1 MPIFDDYAGGGSRS
15 LRVLFFVATMAA
27 VAFATLWWSER
38 GRQPQVIVR
47 EITKPIDVPRVVPV
61 ERVKLVPV
69 EKVKEVPKEVI
80 KEIPAELTEAEKA
93 ALEFSSNYV
102 AAPNLSSLDDALYK
116 LDSIAVRVNL
126 RDEVKKVISEDQLKA
141 RYETLF
147 RGRGIRLDDRSPYWL
162 GVNYDGCWNDNLLI
176 YGVHMELYD
185 SVTIDRGGDLRR
197 TYAIVWAHDDLGY
210 ASRELASPVILS
222 NADTN
227 AEFFASRYLGVQGRA
242 R

>member
-1 MPIFDDYAGGGSRS
+1 MPIMNDVTGGGSRS
-15 LRVLFFVATMAA
+15 LRILFFLTAMAA
-27 VAFATLWWSER
+27 VGFATLWWSER
-38 GRQPQVIVR
+38 SRQPQIIVR
-47 EITKPIDVPRVVPV
+47 EVAKPIDLPRVVPV

-80 KEIPAELTEAEKA
+80 REVPVQLTDAEKA

-102 AAPNLSSLDDALYK
+102 AAPNLASLDDALYK
-116 LDSIAVRVNL
+116 LDAINVRVNL
-126 RDEVKKVISEDQLKA
+126 REDVKKVISEEQIKT
-141 RYETLF
+141 RYEAVF

-162 GVNYDGCWNDNLLI
+162 GISYDGCWNDNLLI

-210 ASRELASPVILS
+210 SIRDQAPSVILS
-222 NADTN
+222 NVDTN
-227 AEFFASRYLGVQGRA
+227 AEVFAGRYLAVQARA